1 MLPSLFHI
9 QGKKAQQ
16 LITNRPGVSGLT
28 DVMKDKL
35 ILFKHPRI
43 TLLISYLKILP
54 KGLW

>member
-16 LITNRPGVSGLT
+16 LITNQPGVSGLP
-28 DVMKDKL
+28 DIMKDKL
-35 ILFKHPRI
+35 IFFKHPRI